1 MNALNGVWS
10 DIYILQNIIQQ
21 QLEKLK
27 KYFGRKLDFKDMKFP
42 LKIIDIHVTEKKKKR
57 FISVLVFMVMKKR
70 KNFHSIYQKRLLK
83 DIFFYY

>member
-42 LKIIDIHVTEKKKKR
+42 LKIIDIHVTEKKKK
-57 FISVLVFMVMKKR
+57 
-70 KNFHSIYQKRLLK
+70 K
-83 DIFFYY
+83 DLYRY